1 MTVFLLDPPEKK
13 AVMQPTHLRGTRPAG
28 RLAASFP
35 GRDLRH
41 PLGPAAV
48 GRAVS
53 EALIL
58 WTLETGLALALA
70 PACQCTHLHGFVRP
84 PLQLTCRNRA
94 VPAAPSELPH
104 RSAPERFLIF
114 DGNRT
119 DPGGRSVTVH
129 SVRAQR
135 SRAEDA
141 HRSPAIS
148 QRSYAQPGHVLC
160 VHLEH
165 GTACV

>member
-1 MTVFLLDPPEKK
+1 M
-13 AVMQPTHLRGTRPAG
+13 
-28 RLAASFP
+28 
-35 GRDLRH
+35 
-41 PLGPAAV
+41 
-48 GRAVS
+48 
-53 EALIL
+53 L

-70 PACQCTHLHGFVRP
+70 PVCQCTHLHGFVRP

-104 RSAPERFLIF
+104 GSAPERFLIF

-135 SRAEDA
+135 SRVEDA

-148 QRSYAQPGHVLC
+148 QRSYVQPPIPIASTTRAPASQPGHVLC
-160 VHLEH
+160 VPLEH